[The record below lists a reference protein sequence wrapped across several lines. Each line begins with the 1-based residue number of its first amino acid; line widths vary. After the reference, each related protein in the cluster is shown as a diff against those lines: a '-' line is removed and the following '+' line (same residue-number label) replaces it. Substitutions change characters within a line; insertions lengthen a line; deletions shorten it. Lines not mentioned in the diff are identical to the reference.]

1 MVGAYITNIVPYVQ
15 NFVYTITM
23 WITENTALEF
33 EQKTPFQALGGG
45 KKIFTG
51 YTTKDMLFLS
61 TILFLQPTIL

>member
-1 MVGAYITNIVPYVQ
+1 MVGVNIRNMVPYFQ
-15 NFVYTITM
+15 KFVYTITM
-23 WITENTALEF
+23 WNTENTALEF

-45 KKIFTG
+45 KKIFSG

>member
-33 EQKTPFQALGGG
+33 EQKHLFKLWGEG

>member
-1 MVGAYITNIVPYVQ
+1 MVGVNITNMVPYFQ
-15 NFVYTITM
+15 NFLYTITM

-61 TILFLQPTIL
+61 TIVFLEPTIL